1 MIAAEAILRGKVL
14 IVDDKE
20 ANVLLLTRM
29 LQGAGY
35 LDVTSSMRPAEVC
48 ELHLR
53 RQFDLILLDLE
64 MPGMDGFMVMEN
76 LKEIETGGYLPVLVI
91 TAQPQHKL
99 RALRSG
105 ARDFITKPFEVNEV
119 LVRVRNLLE
128 VRLLHDETRRL
139 YDQVAAEQE
148 VAQRLL
154 SNVLPES
161 LAERLRAR
169 PVSTEPAP
177 VEVVSEAYAEVAV
190 LFADILAFTRFA
202 EGVGAEVLIGVLDG
216 ASDRMGESPERRGP
230 RELETLQD
238 AYLAAVGLPDALAD
252 KTVQASHLALDLL
265 RALDRFNAH
274 SRYQLRVR
282 IGLDTRDDT
291 VGAGGTRSLGFDL

>member
-1 MIAAEAILRGKVL
+1 MASESVLRGKIL

-35 LDVTSSMRPAEVC
+35 VDVSSTMRSTEVC

-53 RQFDLILLDLE
+53 HRFDLILLDLE

-105 ARDFITKPFEVNEV
+105 ARDFITKPFELNEV
-119 LVRVRNLLE
+119 VVRVRNLLE
-128 VRLLHDETRRL
+128 VRLLNDQTRRL
-139 YDQVAAEQE
+139 YDQVVAEQE

-154 SNVLPES
+154 LNVLPES

-169 PVSTEPAP
+169 TVPNEAAP

-190 LFADILAFTRFA
+190 LFADILEFTRFA

-216 ASDRMGESPERRGP
+216 ASDRMGELPERRGQ
-230 RELETLQD
+230 RELRTLED

-252 KTVQASHLALDLL
+252 KTVEASHLAVDLL

-274 SRYQLRVR
+274 SRYQLSVR
-282 IGLDTRDDT
+282 IGLETRDDT
-291 VGAGGTRSLGFDL
+291 VGAGSARSLGFDL